1 MILILLFVVMKLIY
15 LLFFLYSIPLF
26 SQNKDSVFI
35 RSIYNAALSNGK
47 SHEDLRE
54 LCKDIGA
61 RLSGSSEAEMAVRW
75 SKLKMESYGF
85 DKVYLEEIKV
95 PHWERGTTESG
106 WIRSKNGAIQ
116 KVHILALG
124 GSIST
129 NGLIESEVIEFIHLD
144 DLKKADPSLIK
155 GKIVFLNQAMDE
167 QQITTFKAY
176 GACYP
181 IRGDGAVE
189 ASRLGAVAVIIR
201 SLGLALDD
209 HPHTG
214 TMHYEDSI
222 KKIPAAALSTKDANC
237 LSEIL
242 SKGKAYF
249 VLEMDCHSFPDA
261 ISYNV
266 IAEITGSE
274 KPNEIITFG
283 GHLDSWDTGEGAH
296 DDGAGVVH
304 CMEALRILKKLN
316 YSPQHTLRVVLFM
329 NEENGNMGGKGY
341 ANFSSARG
349 EKQIAALESDR
360 GGFAPRGF
368 SCDGNPN
375 QVKFLETLASF
386 FKPYELHVFEKG
398 YGGVDIGPLKNQFP
412 GIPLFGFVP
421 DSQRYFD
428 FHHTPND
435 VFENVNKRELEL
447 GAAAISS
454 FIYLLDQNL

>member
-1 MILILLFVVMKLIY
+1 MIKFVLFISIYLSTSILLSQKGDT
-15 LLFFLYSIPLF
+15 LFIS
-26 SQNKDSVFI
+26 
-35 RSIYNAALSNGK
+35 SIYKEALTKGESYEN
-47 SHEDLRE
+47 LRK
-54 LCKDIGA
+54 LCKDIGN
-61 RLSGSSEAEMAVRW
+61 RLSGSAAAQMAVEW
-75 SKLKMESYGF
+75 GKNTMVNYGF
-85 DKVYLEEIKV
+85 DSVYLQKIMV
-95 PHWERGTTESG
+95 PHWDRGTTERA
-106 WIRSKNGAIQ
+106 WIQVEKEQISMN
-116 KVHILALG
+116 ILALG
-124 GSIST
+124 GSVST
-129 NGLIESEVIEFIHLD
+129 NGLMSGDVIEFASLNE
-144 DLKKADPSLIK
+144 LKKATSAQVQ
-155 GKIVFLNQAMDE
+155 GKIVFINQHMSDE
-167 QQITTFKAY
+167 EINTFKSY
-176 GACYP
+176 GGCSS
-181 IRGDGAVE
+181 IRLKGAIE
-189 ASRLGAVAVIIR
+189 AGKLGAKAVLIR
-201 SLGLALDD
+201 SLGLAIDD

-214 TMHYEDSI
+214 VMSYDSSV
-222 KKIPAAALSTKDANC
+222 KKIPAAALSTQDADF
-237 LSEIL
+237 LSLKIKS
-242 SKGKAYF
+242 SKLK
-249 VLEMDCHSFPDA
+249 VTLEMNCRTLEDEPSF
-261 ISYNV
+261 NV
-266 IAEITGSE
+266 IAEIRGNKSP
-274 KPNEIITFG
+274 KEIITFG

-368 SCDGNPN
+368 ACDGSLN
-375 QVKFLETLASF
+375 QVKFLQSLAPF
-386 FKPYELHVFEKG
+386 FKSYELHVFEKG